1 MAGSFLVF
9 IPVIGEFVIPSL
21 LGGSSTLMIGKI
33 LFEEFSSNRD
43 WPVASAVAV
52 LLLLIVVVPI
62 VLFQRSQERQAE
74 AQK

>member
-1 MAGSFLVF
+1 
-9 IPVIGEFVIPSL
+9 
-21 LGGSSTLMIGKI
+21 
-33 LFEEFSSNRD
+33 
-43 WPVASAVAV
+43 VAV